1 MLLSMINR
9 IYKPELYEGL
19 TEQDESAPVDSASP
33 PVDSAPVDSAPVDS
47 APVDSA
53 PVDSA
58 SPPVD
63 SASPPVDSSTT
74 EDVPMPESS
83 TPAETTNTTTETNE
97 EDKDTSSKSAQESI
111 LTTSNFNMVIMFIF
125 LYIVAYTIL
134 GVFYKHDG
142 NITMSFLIDMM
153 FTVIVA
159 GVFYVLYYSL
169 DSNQQQK
176 LLNEKWK
183 ETKDYVNDEYSIA
196 YQVIFIILFYAFIYL
211 FRIPMRSGSKPA
223 VIFVIETIAW
233 LLLLFILT
241 NQFFIAVF
249 NVSLVDDF
257 GKLFEN
263 KLEIEDKGDDSET
276 PKEAPPKEEVFN
288 VSGNKYTYEDAQ
300 AVCKSYGASLAT
312 YDQVEQAYSSGAEWC
327 NYGWSANQMA
337 FFPTQKQTWQKL
349 QVSDT
354 YKNACG
360 RPGIN
365 GGYMRNPNIRFGVN
379 CFGVKP
385 QATDDDLKRIE
396 KNEPSIP
403 IQDDM
408 QKELE
413 EKFDTSSFVLNGF
426 NYNKW
431 NK

>member
-19 TEQDESAPVDSASP
+19 TEQG
-33 PVDSAPVDSAPVDS
+33 
-47 APVDSA
+47 DSA

-83 TPAETTNTTTETNE
+83 TPVETTNTTTETNE
-97 EDKDTSSKSAQESI
+97 ADKDTSSKSAQESI

-233 LLLLFILT
+233 LLLLFIV
-241 NQFFIAVF
+241 IIII
-249 NVSLVDDF
+249 S
-257 GKLFEN
+257 
-263 KLEIEDKGDDSET
+263 
-276 PKEAPPKEEVFN
+276 
-288 VSGNKYTYEDAQ
+288 
-300 AVCKSYGASLAT
+300 
-312 YDQVEQAYSSGAEWC
+312 
-327 NYGWSANQMA
+327 
-337 FFPTQKQTWQKL
+337 
-349 QVSDT
+349 
-354 YKNACG
+354 
-360 RPGIN
+360 
-365 GGYMRNPNIRFGVN
+365 
-379 CFGVKP
+379 
-385 QATDDDLKRIE
+385 
-396 KNEPSIP
+396 
-403 IQDDM
+403 
-408 QKELE
+408 
-413 EKFDTSSFVLNGF
+413 
-426 NYNKW
+426 
-431 NK
+431 

>member
-19 TEQDESAPVDSASP
+19 TEQG
-33 PVDSAPVDSAPVDS
+33 DSAPVDS
-47 APVDSA
+47 DSA

-58 SPPVD
+58 SAPADSASAPVD
-63 SASPPVDSSTT
+63 SASAPVDSANAPVDSSTT

-97 EDKDTSSKSAQESI
+97 ADKDTSSKSAQESI

-142 NITMSFLIDMM
+142 NITMSFLVDMM

-159 GVFYVLYYSL
+159 GIFYVLYYSL
-169 DSNQQQK
+169 DSNQQQA

-211 FRIPMRSGSKPA
+211 FRIPMGSGSKPA

-249 NVSLVDDF
+249 NASLVDDF

-263 KLEIEDKGDDSET
+263 KLEPEDNGGDSET
-276 PKEAPPKEEVFN
+276 PKEAPPTEEVFN

-312 YDQVEQAYSSGAEWC
+312 YDQVEQAYNSGAEWC

-349 QVSDT
+349 QVSDN

-360 RPGIN
+360 RPGVN

-385 QATDDDLKRIE
+385 KPTDDDLKRIE

-403 IQDDM
+403 IQDDI

-431 NK
+431 AK

>member
-19 TEQDESAPVDSASP
+19 TEQGDSATTTGAT
-33 PVDSAPVDSAPVDS
+33 DSATTTGATDSATTSGATDS
-47 APVDSA
+47 A
-53 PVDSA
+53 
-58 SPPVD
+58 
-63 SASPPVDSSTT
+63 TT
-74 EDVPMPESS
+74 SGATDTTISS
-83 TPAETTNTTTETNE
+83 TPVETTETNE
-97 EDKDTSSKSAQESI
+97 ENKDTSSKSVQESI

-169 DSNQQQK
+169 DSKQQQA

-183 ETKDYVNDEYSIA
+183 ETKDYVNDDYSIA
-196 YQVIFIILFYAFIYL
+196 YQVIFIVLFYAFIYL
-211 FRIPMRSGSKPA
+211 FRIPMGSGSKPA

-263 KLEIEDKGDDSET
+263 KLDIEDNGGDSET
-276 PKEAPPKEEVFN
+276 PKEAPPTEEVFN

-312 YDQVEQAYSSGAEWC
+312 YDQVEQAYNIGAEWC

-349 QVSDT
+349 QVSDK

-360 RPGIN
+360 RPGVN

-385 QATDDDLKRIE
+385 QPTDDDLKRIE

-408 QKELE
+408 QKELD

-431 NK
+431 AK

>member
-349 QVSDT
+349 QVSDN

-360 RPGIN
+360 RPGVN

-385 QATDDDLKRIE
+385 KPTDDDLKRIE

-403 IQDDM
+403 IQDDI

>member
-19 TEQDESAPVDSASP
+19 TEQGDSAPVDSDSA
-33 PVDSAPVDSAPVDS
+33 PVDSDSAPVDSDSAPVDSAN
-47 APVDSA
+47 A
-53 PVDSA
+53 
-58 SPPVD
+58 
-63 SASPPVDSSTT
+63 PVDSSTT

-134 GVFYKHDG
+134 AVFYKHDG

>member
-1 MLLSMINR
+1 
-9 IYKPELYEGL
+9 
-19 TEQDESAPVDSASP
+19 
-33 PVDSAPVDSAPVDS
+33 
-47 APVDSA
+47 
-53 PVDSA
+53 
-58 SPPVD
+58 
-63 SASPPVDSSTT
+63 
-74 EDVPMPESS
+74 
-83 TPAETTNTTTETNE
+83 
-97 EDKDTSSKSAQESI
+97 
-111 LTTSNFNMVIMFIF
+111 MVIMFIF

-142 NITMSFLIDMM
+142 NITMSFLVDMM

-211 FRIPMRSGSKPA
+211 FRIPMGSGSKPA

-249 NVSLVDDF
+249 NASLVDDF

-263 KLEIEDKGDDSET
+263 KLEVQDKDGDSET

-300 AVCKSYGASLAT
+300 AVCKSYGSSLAT
-312 YDQVEQAYSSGAEWC
+312 YDQVEQAYNSGAEWC

-349 QVSDT
+349 QVSDK

-360 RPGIN
+360 RPGVN

-385 QATDDDLKRIE
+385 QPTDDDLKRIE

>member
-19 TEQDESAPVDSASP
+19 TEQHE
-33 PVDSAPVDSAPVDS
+33 
-47 APVDSA
+47 
-53 PVDSA
+53 

-349 QVSDT
+349 QVSDN

-360 RPGIN
+360 RPGVN

-385 QATDDDLKRIE
+385 KPTDDDLKRIE

-403 IQDDM
+403 IQDDI